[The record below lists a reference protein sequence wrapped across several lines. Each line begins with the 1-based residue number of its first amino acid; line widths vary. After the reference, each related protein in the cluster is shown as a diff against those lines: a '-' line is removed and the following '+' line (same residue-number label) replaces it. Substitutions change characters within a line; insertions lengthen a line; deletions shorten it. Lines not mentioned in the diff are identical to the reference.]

1 MFTEFELKI
10 AQKMSLDIRYFCHEP
25 PRKGF
30 LCKQSVTVLPQLL
43 ADMLRETNVSG
54 VVLFAENLEST
65 PQILALTNAIQASA
79 MASASGKPMLIS
91 IDQEGGRVAR
101 LPEGTPFAGNMA
113 IGATYSEHNIKQASV
128 VSSVIAEELLALG
141 FNNNYA
147 PVIDVNTNPENPVI
161 NTRSFGENPLNV
173 AKLGVAVVNGLQDKG
188 IMATLK
194 HFPGHGD
201 TNVDSH
207 LGLPRV
213 DHSIETFKRIDL
225 LPFQYAID
233 NSEPAMIM
241 TAHIQ
246 YPALDSSTFTNK
258 TGETIIKPATM
269 SRKILTDLLRDEMG
283 FNGIIATDALD
294 MAGIAHFYE
303 PVTATVETFLAGSDL
318 ALMPYIIRVPSD
330 IDKFKQFI
338 KDVASALEEK
348 INNKEF
354 SLEEIDASVER
365 INFYKNKYIPF
376 NQQSTTTKEERLIK
390 ANGVIHSKANKNLQQ
405 VLANQSATII
415 KNKDNLLPLSL
426 HNIKHIKLIVMDEIE
441 QQALE
446 LAIQQTQ
453 LKIESKTL
461 QSPIVISTVVAN
473 AAKDSNNSLHSN
485 EKVDLV
491 IAVVDV
497 KIVSIVDMGATSDV
511 STEEKRKS
519 EAKETDK
526 VTYKTFVNNQL
537 ALAKQQGS
545 NTLIIA
551 KGSPYLIPPH
561 LDNADASILIYDD
574 KNYSN
579 QSAQYE
585 SAGFNASIDIILGVL
600 QAEGKLPV
608 SMLPAH

>member
-1 MFTEFELKI
+1 
-10 AQKMSLDIRYFCHEP
+10 
-25 PRKGF
+25 
-30 LCKQSVTVLPQLL
+30 
-43 ADMLRETNVSG
+43 MLRETNVSG

-65 PQILALTNAIQASA
+65 QQIIELTNAIQKSA

-113 IGATYSEHNIKQASV
+113 IGATYNEHNIKQASV

-213 DHSIETFKRIDL
+213 DHSIETIKRIDL

-258 TGETIIKPATM
+258 IGETIIKPATM
-269 SRKILTDLLRDEMG
+269 SRKILTNLLRDEMG

-318 ALMPYIIRVPSD
+318 ALMPYTIRVPSD

-338 KDVASALEEK
+338 KDVASALKEK
-348 INNKEF
+348 INNNEF
-354 SLEEIDASVER
+354 SLEEIDASVDR
-365 INFYKNKYIPF
+365 INFYKDKYIPF
-376 NQQSTTTKEERLIK
+376 NKQQNKTNEERLIK
-390 ANGVIHSKANKNLQQ
+390 ANAFIHSKANKNLQQ

-415 KNKDNLLPLSL
+415 KNEDNLLPLSL
-426 HNIKHIKLIVMDEIE
+426 QKIKHIKLIVMDEIE

-446 LAIQQTQ
+446 FAIQQTQ
-453 LKIESKTL
+453 LKLEPQTL
-461 QSPIVISTVVAN
+461 QSPVVISTIVATSSQE
-473 AAKDSNNSLHSN
+473 SNSNISSSINSN
-485 EKVDLV
+485 QKADLV

-519 EAKETDK
+519 EAKATDK
-526 VTYKTFVNNQL
+526 VTYKTFVDNQL

-545 NTLIIA
+545 YTLIIA
-551 KGSPYLIPPH
+551 KGSPYLIQPH
-561 LDNADASILIYDD
+561 FDNANARILIYDD
-574 KNYSN
+574 KSYRNHY
-579 QSAQYE
+579 AEYE

-608 SMLPAH
+608 SMRSIH